1 MYDSHD
7 SVRNQKLTSACVAYE
22 TGGPNC
28 GGGGG
33 GGGDAII
40 PSFRCHIGRARGVEN
55 GEMKSDWYGG
65 GGGGGTGPL
74 PPLFSVFSST
84 LSPLGFLFDIFFFL
98 DSINKKYQQLQLIV

>member
-7 SVRNQKLTSACVAYE
+7 SVCNQKLTSACVAYE

-28 GGGGG
+28 GGGGGGG

-55 GEMKSDWYGG
+55 GEMKNDWYGG
-65 GGGGGTGPL
+65 GGEEEEL
-74 PPLFSVFSST
+74 DLSLLFFSVFSST
-84 LSPLGFLFDIFFFL
+84 LSPWDSSSIFFSFWTR
-98 DSINKKYQQLQLIV
+98 